1 MAVCKHLMLGWW
13 HSEVAS
19 KSIQTT
25 VSRNRSV
32 FSVNPLACCVFI
44 DVSKRLCSCLVH
56 WFILFRELYGS
67 VQKFG
72 VGLVAQ

>member
-1 MAVCKHLMLGWW
+1 MAW
-13 HSEVAS
+13 

-32 FSVNPLACCVFI
+32 QSVNPLACCVFI

-56 WFILFRELYGS
+56 WFILFRERHGS
-67 VQKFG
+67 VQKID